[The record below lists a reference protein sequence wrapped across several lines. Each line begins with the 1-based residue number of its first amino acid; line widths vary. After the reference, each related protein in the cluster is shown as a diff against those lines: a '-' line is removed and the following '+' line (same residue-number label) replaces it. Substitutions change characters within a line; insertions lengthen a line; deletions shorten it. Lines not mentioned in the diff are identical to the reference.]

1 MRIKYKQTNFTGV
14 KVVSVTLQSPMP
26 QTANS
31 PFLLSPESGNAWW
44 FHSELT
50 FANDLID
57 LPPLPSKNVIQWI
70 PFGTHDVAQLE
81 KAYEQYLKTGPHDP
95 TEEFLKKDELEVPE
109 RFVKVKC
116 DTRQYLKV
124 DLERMR
130 MGPIY
135 WQGEEYFVR
144 R

>member
-1 MRIKYKQTNFTGV
+1 M
-14 KVVSVTLQSPMP
+14 S
-26 QTANS
+26 ANNLNS
-31 PFLLSPESGNAWW
+31 QKLSPESGNAWW

-50 FANDLID
+50 YSQELID
-57 LPPLPSKNVIQWI
+57 LPPLPTKNVVQWI

-81 KAYEQYLKTGPHDP
+81 AAFKKYSKTCHEIIDENYLQ
-95 TEEFLKKDELEVPE
+95 KDELELPE

-116 DTRQYLKV
+116 DSRQYLKV

-135 WQGEEYFVR
+135 WQGEEYFIR

>member
-1 MRIKYKQTNFTGV
+1 MTYSQ
-14 KVVSVTLQSPMP
+14 
-26 QTANS
+26 
-31 PFLLSPESGNAWW
+31 E
-44 FHSELT
+44 
-50 FANDLID
+50 LID
-57 LPPLPSKNVIQWI
+57 LPPLPTKNVIQWI

-81 KAYEQYLKTGPHDP
+81 AAYTMYSQTSHDMD
-95 TEEFLKKDELEVPE
+95 EEYMQKDELEAPE

-130 MGPIY
+130 MGPIF
-135 WQGEEYFVR
+135 WQGEEYFIR

>member
-1 MRIKYKQTNFTGV
+1 MASKLKNI
-14 KVVSVTLQSPMP
+14 
-26 QTANS
+26 A
-31 PFLLSPESGNAWW
+31 ESGNAWW

-50 FANDLID
+50 YAKTLTD
-57 LPPLPSKNVIQWI
+57 LPPLPTKNLIQWI
-70 PFGTHDVAQLE
+70 PFGTQDVAQLE
-81 KAYEQYLKTGPHDP
+81 KFYSKYLEMNKDKNFKAKVS
-95 TEEFLKKDELEVPE
+95 EDENKIDELEMGE
-109 RFVKVKC
+109 RFVKVKI

-135 WQGEEYFVR
+135 WEGEEYFIR

>member
-1 MRIKYKQTNFTGV
+1 MSLK
-14 KVVSVTLQSPMP
+14 
-26 QTANS
+26 
-31 PFLLSPESGNAWW
+31 LSPESGNAWW

-50 FANDLID
+50 YSQELID
-57 LPPLPSKNVIQWI
+57 LPPLPTKNVIQWI

-81 KAYEQYLKTGPHDP
+81 AAFAAYRKSPP
-95 TEEFLKKDELEVPE
+95 VVNEEYLKKDELEAPE

-130 MGPIY
+130 MGPIF
-135 WQGEEYFVR
+135 WQGEEYFIR

>member
-1 MRIKYKQTNFTGV
+1 MPFST
-14 KVVSVTLQSPMP
+14 SPS
-26 QTANS
+26 NS
-31 PFLLSPESGNAWW
+31 PTNLLSPESGNAWW

-50 FANDLID
+50 FPNDLID
-57 LPPLPSKNVIQWI
+57 LPPLPTKNVIQWI
-70 PFGTHDVAQLE
+70 PFGTHDVSELE
-81 KAYEQYLKTGPHDP
+81 KSYEQYLKNVPHEI
-95 TEEFLKKDELEVPE
+95 TEEFLNKDELEVPE

-130 MGPIY
+130 MGPIF
-135 WQGEEYFVR
+135 WLGEEYFVR

>member
-1 MRIKYKQTNFTGV
+1 MASASNENRNGETLLSPSMNSLPQIK
-14 KVVSVTLQSPMP
+14 
-26 QTANS
+26 
-31 PFLLSPESGNAWW
+31 LSPESGNAWW

-50 FANDLID
+50 YPKELID

-70 PFGTHDVAQLE
+70 PFGTHDVAHLE
-81 KAYEQYLKTGPHDP
+81 SAYEDYLKSPARPEICDP
-95 TEEFLKKDELEVPE
+95 EFLRKDELEVPE

-116 DTRQYLKV
+116 ETRQYLKV

-135 WQGEEYFVR
+135 WQGQEYFIR

>member
-1 MRIKYKQTNFTGV
+1 MSK
-14 KVVSVTLQSPMP
+14 LDPD
-26 QTANS
+26 
-31 PFLLSPESGNAWW
+31 SGNAWW

-50 FANDLID
+50 YSRELTD
-57 LPPLPSKNVIQWI
+57 LPPLPTKNVIQWI

-81 KAYEQYLKTGPHDP
+81 KFYAPYIKRDFSDIKGHYDEY
-95 TEEFLKKDELEVPE
+95 LKKDELESTG

-116 DTRQYLKV
+116 DTRHYLKV

-135 WQGEEYFVR
+135 WQGEEYFIR

>member
-1 MRIKYKQTNFTGV
+1 MTNCP
-14 KVVSVTLQSPMP
+14 S
-26 QTANS
+26 N
-31 PFLLSPESGNAWW
+31 LLLPDSGKAWW

-50 FANDLID
+50 YANNLVD
-57 LPPLPSKNVIQWI
+57 LPPLPTKNAIQWI
-70 PFGTHDVAQLE
+70 PFGTHDVSQLE
-81 KAYEQYLKTGPHDP
+81 NGYEEYLKGAGTHEV
-95 TEEFLKKDELEVPE
+95 TEEFLKKDELEIPE

-124 DLERMR
+124 DLERMK
-130 MGPIY
+130 MGPIF

>member
-1 MRIKYKQTNFTGV
+1 MPLSASTN
-14 KVVSVTLQSPMP
+14 
-26 QTANS
+26 N
-31 PFLLSPESGNAWW
+31 LLSPESGSAWW

-50 FANDLID
+50 YSNDLVD
-57 LPPLPSKNVIQWI
+57 LPPLPTKNVIQWI
-70 PFGTHDVAQLE
+70 PFGTQDVSRLE
-81 KAYEQYLKTGPHDP
+81 KAYEQYLKKSPQEL

-124 DLERMR
+124 DLERMK
-130 MGPIY
+130 MGPIF
-135 WQGEEYFVR
+135 WLGEEYFVR